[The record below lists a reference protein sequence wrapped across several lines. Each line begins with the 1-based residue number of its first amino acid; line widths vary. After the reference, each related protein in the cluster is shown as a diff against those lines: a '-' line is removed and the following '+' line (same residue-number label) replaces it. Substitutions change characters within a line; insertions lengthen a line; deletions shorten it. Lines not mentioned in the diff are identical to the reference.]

1 MECKNG
7 YVYLQKNNERF
18 FCRVKDDLCEERSF
32 NDQFEMNASSFVL
45 DAIAMID
52 VLCIGSAF
60 DIDQDVRFDLLEI
73 DEDQWTPITI
83 LIEKGKEVPME
94 SSDSRVVQLRIVFD
108 FIHEVT
114 VNVILSSTLNQ
125 DVVGKVTLPQS

>member
-1 MECKNG
+1 MECTSG

-18 FCRVKDDLCEERSF
+18 VCRVKDDLCKERSF
-32 NDQFEMNASSFVL
+32 DDQFEMNTASFVL

-60 DIDQDVRFDLLEI
+60 HIDQDVRFDLLEI
-73 DEDQWTPITI
+73 DEDQWTAITI

-108 FIHEVT
+108 LIHEVT